1 MESNTNVPLRRLNR
15 KCSLLNW
22 KRDKTFNQKL
32 RKYIGFFFKLK
43 EVFFAEILTRK
54 LKLSPTA
61 DTDRRSTRNSD
72 WRLWTVTTISGF
84 GRGIQR
90 STEIRA
96 IIPRSRSDVS
106 GNVTN
111 TSGVF
116 GGSFKWK
123 GYDLYLM
130 YHLKYSFPILVWI

>member
-1 MESNTNVPLRRLNR
+1 MFTF
-15 KCSLLNW
+15 KFK
-22 KRDKTFNQKL
+22 KRDKIPKTFNQKF
-32 RKYIGFFFKLK
+32 RKYIGFFIQLLFVGIVKLK

-61 DTDRRSTRNSD
+61 VTDRRSTRSSD
-72 WRLWTVTTISGF
+72 WRLWTVTTISGL

-106 GNVTN
+106 GKVTY

-116 GGSFKWK
+116 GGSFE
-123 GYDLYLM
+123 
-130 YHLKYSFPILVWI
+130 